1 MYKYLLNAGA
11 MLLPLAYGT
20 VRTTPLHTAVALQ
33 SLDAI
38 SSIARSPKCVFSWD
52 KTGLTPMHLAVS
64 LRLQAPLRVLLHS
77 QTVTITEKDTI
88 DKEESDL
95 SDHAYVDMK
104 DINGN
109 TPLHVAVTSDWKEG
123 VSILLEA
130 GADVCQINSN
140 GATVLH
146 LAAEK
151 GNSDILKEILSI
163 HESKAVR
170 HKSLP
175 SSYTVNLLFIVPV
188 YVFSRPIFFSLKKH
202 TTYEYWLNLIIVE
215 QDAIYSVHYI
225 HVELPTEM

>member
-11 MLLPLAYGT
+11 VLLPFAHGT
-20 VRTTPLHTAVALQ
+20 FRTTPLHTAVALQ

-38 SSIARSPKCVFSWD
+38 SSIARSAMFFFSWD
-52 KTGLTPMHLAVS
+52 NTGLTPMHLAVT

-77 QTVTITEKDTI
+77 QIAATTETDVI

-95 SDHAYVDMK
+95 PDHAYVDVK

-109 TPLHVAVTSDWKEG
+109 TPLHVAVKSDWKEG

-130 GADVCQINSN
+130 GADVCQRNSN

-146 LAAEK
+146 LAAEN
-151 GNSDILKEILSI
+151 GNSDILKEILNI
-163 HESKAVR
+163 HESKIVR

-175 SSYTVNLLFIVPV
+175 SSYTVNLLSIVPV
-188 YVFSRPIFFSLKKH
+188 YVFAGPSGRA
-202 TTYEYWLNLIIVE
+202 V
-215 QDAIYSVHYI
+215 
-225 HVELPTEM
+225 

>member
-11 MLLPLAYGT
+11 VLLPLAHGT

-38 SSIARSPKCVFSWD
+38 SSIARSPMFFFSWD
-52 KTGLTPMHLAVS
+52 KTGSTPMHLAVS

-77 QTVTITEKDTI
+77 QTSTITETDTVE
-88 DKEESDL
+88 KEESDL
-95 SDHAYVDMK
+95 PDHAYVDMK

-109 TPLHVAVTSDWKEG
+109 TSLHVAVTSDWKEG

-130 GADVCQINSN
+130 GTDVSKKNSM

-146 LAAEK
+146 LAAEN

-163 HESKAVR
+163 HESKTVR
-170 HKSLP
+170 HKSLLL
-175 SSYTVNLLFIVPV
+175 SYTVNLLFIVPV
-188 YVFSRPIFFSLKKH
+188 YVFAGPSGR
-202 TTYEYWLNLIIVE
+202 EV
-215 QDAIYSVHYI
+215 
-225 HVELPTEM
+225 

>member
-1 MYKYLLNAGA
+1 M
-11 MLLPLAYGT
+11 PLAYGT
-20 VRTTPLHTAVALQ
+20 VRTTALHTAVALQ

-38 SSIARSPKCVFSWD
+38 SSIARSPKCFFSWD

-64 LRLQAPLRVLLHS
+64 LRLQAPLKVLLHS
-77 QTVTITEKDTI
+77 QTTTITENDTI

-95 SDHAYVDMK
+95 SDHAHIDIK

-123 VSILLEA
+123 VCILLEA
-130 GADVCQINSN
+130 GADVCQKNCN

-151 GNSDILKEILSI
+151 GNSNILKEILSI

-175 SSYTVNLLFIVPV
+175 SSYTV
-188 YVFSRPIFFSLKKH
+188 YFFHFFTVQEIKIQSQ
-202 TTYEYWLNLIIVE
+202 TTNYL
-215 QDAIYSVHYI
+215 H
-225 HVELPTEM
+225 

>member
-1 MYKYLLNAGA
+1 V
-11 MLLPLAYGT
+11 LLPLAYGT
-20 VRTTPLHTAVALQ
+20 VRTTPLHTAVALH

-38 SSIARSPKCVFSWD
+38 SSIARSPMCFFSWD

-77 QTVTITEKDTI
+77 QTATFTENDTI
-88 DKEESDL
+88 DKKESDL
-95 SDHAYVDMK
+95 PDYACLDMK

-109 TPLHVAVTSDWKEG
+109 TPLHAAVTSDWKEG

-130 GADVCQINSN
+130 GADVCQRNSN

-151 GNSDILKEILSI
+151 GNSDILKEILSV

-175 SSYTVNLLFIVPV
+175 SSYTVNLLFRVPV
-188 YVFSRPIFFSLKKH
+188 CVFSRPIYISMKKH
-202 TTYEYWLNLIIVE
+202 TTYEYWC
-215 QDAIYSVHYI
+215 
-225 HVELPTEM
+225 